1 MEQWKL
7 DFIKKHPLPTF
18 THVQGTYCADGKPVM
33 RTPSMG
39 PTVCIPE
46 EIPLNRVPENV
57 IGAYCALNNL
67 MYGNFCMVYEYYPK
81 MAKKCTTIKFKDLG
95 VTEFSIEPHQIIF
108 KDDNLQVV
116 GVELSNEVILIAAS
130 GIKDQ
135 INNSG

>member
-67 MYGNFCMVYEYYPK
+67 MYDNFCMVYEHYPK
-81 MAKKCTTIKFKDLG
+81 TACAVASNDGSHTLFFMEKRLPHLLNISEELLTWCIEEDKKGIYKDL
-95 VTEFSIEPHQIIF
+95 
-108 KDDNLQVV
+108 
-116 GVELSNEVILIAAS
+116 
-130 GIKDQ
+130 
-135 INNSG
+135 